1 MKMGE
6 NEQCEKWRIVN
17 VVWEIIY
24 FNKIDSTQKYL
35 IENID
40 KYKLPVCVWSE
51 YQTEGIGSRGNRW
64 LGERG
69 NLFFSFALKNNL
81 NIPIQSLSIFFAFV
95 MKKTLENFGLNLF
108 MKWPND
114 LYTKDLKKV
123 CGVLSQFKK
132 DILTVGIGVNTKKSP
147 SNNFAGLDLKIKNDK
162 ILKGFLKNIYN
173 YSWEEIINEYQKEFE
188 KTKNLF
194 DIDGI
199 LEDDGSLKIKNK
211 RVYSRR

>member
-1 MKMGE
+1 MD
-6 NEQCEKWRIVN
+6 NVKWKIN
-17 VVWEIIY
+17 SETWEIIY
-24 FNKIDSTQKYL
+24 FDEIDSTQKYL
-35 IENID
+35 INNLD
-40 KYKLPVCVWSE
+40 KFNLPVCVWSE

-64 LGERG
+64 LGEKE
-69 NLFFSFALKNNL
+69 NLFFSFALKNSF

-123 CGVLSQFKK
+123 CGVLSHFKN

-173 YSWEEIINEYQKEFE
+173 FWWEEVINEYQKEFE
-188 KTKNLF
+188 KTKYFFNIEGSLQK
-194 DIDGI
+194 
-199 LEDDGSLKIKNK
+199 DGSLKIKNK